1 MAVCRVYLAVE
12 SSSAKDGVHG
22 DKYAVAGI
30 EWVKIILTIKN
41 IMGEQTDSLS
51 SSMSA
56 SSRRKTSIRTHKSFV

>member
-30 EWVKIILTIKN
+30 EWVKIILTIT
-41 IMGEQTDSLS
+41 I
-51 SSMSA
+51 
-56 SSRRKTSIRTHKSFV
+56 